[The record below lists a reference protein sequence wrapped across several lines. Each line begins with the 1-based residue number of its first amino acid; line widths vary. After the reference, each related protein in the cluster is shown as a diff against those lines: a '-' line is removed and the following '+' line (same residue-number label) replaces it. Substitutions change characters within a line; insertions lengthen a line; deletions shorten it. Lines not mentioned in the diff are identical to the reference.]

1 MFSRVYNSRS
11 SSRADMRF
19 NLNEYIRDF
28 SRLMMVTSIVNSQST
43 LTTSTESTS
52 VYSNAHCNV

>member
-1 MFSRVYNSRS
+1 MSSAVYNSRS

-28 SRLMMVTSIVNSQST
+28 SRLMMVTSIVNSQLT
-43 LTTSTESTS
+43 LTTSDEGARAGTR
-52 VYSNAHCNV
+52 